1 MTSEL
6 LTLRN
11 SIESQNYESREK
23 LRATEEAV
31 QKMRDDERF
40 DSILH
45 RMERLRAIA
54 RLKSAANARSKRLQT
69 SFCF

>member
-11 SIESQNYESREK
+11 SIESKDYQSREK
-23 LRATEEAV
+23 LRATEDAV
-31 QKMRDDERF
+31 NKMQDDERF
-40 DSILH
+40 DNILH
-45 RMERLRAIA
+45 RMERLRTIA
-54 RLKSAANARSKRLQT
+54 RLKGAANARSKRLQT